1 VPADQSLPSLLAIG
15 LLASA
20 VAANAFILAYGAIRI
35 RPLPRQLLQLWIYEN
50 LEALTRTYLS
60 LSFGIVAGLVGLILH
75 QSLDTEIAEDQAVLV
90 GAAVCAVFTLYG
102 ATQAMRILRTG
113 AAQLRLVRRQEAKRP

>member
-1 VPADQSLPSLLAIG
+1 MPADQSLPSLLAIG

-20 VAANAFILAYGAIRI
+20 VAANALILAYGAIRI
-35 RPLPRQLLQLWIYEN
+35 RPLPRQVLQLWIYEN

-75 QSLDTEIAEDQAVLV
+75 QSLDTEIAQDQAVLV
-90 GAAVCAVFTLYG
+90 GAAVCAFFTLYG